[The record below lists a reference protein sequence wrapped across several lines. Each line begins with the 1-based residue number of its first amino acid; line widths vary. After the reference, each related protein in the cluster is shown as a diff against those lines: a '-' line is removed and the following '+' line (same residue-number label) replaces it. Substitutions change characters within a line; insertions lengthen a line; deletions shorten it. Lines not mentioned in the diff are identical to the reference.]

1 SPLEQNSICSSTLSA
16 LSSCS
21 TPSQLK
27 RRPQP
32 NSLATTQEVNSFA
45 WAPSM
50 QGCATSRTS
59 TTLQRPTV
67 PRLVAFARSGDCW
80 TEPIQNK
87 RFLVAKR
94 LSLWF

>member
-1 SPLEQNSICSSTLSA
+1 M
-16 LSSCS
+16 
-21 TPSQLK
+21 PSQVK

-32 NSLATTQEVNSFA
+32 NSHATTQEVNSFA

-50 QGCATSRTS
+50 QECATSPTS
-59 TTLQRPTV
+59 TTLQRPTA
-67 PRLVAFARSGDCW
+67 PRHVAFARSGDCW